1 MLAQWLII
9 DGNNLLHSDPGLSL
23 LVKRNF
29 ALARN
34 ECVRRL
40 EGLLGL
46 MADRITVIFDG
57 TIGGRQSG
65 FESSAVEVQFTSS
78 DASADSVIER
88 LSSEADTPSSVLVIS
103 SDRLERH
110 SVEASGV
117 RSLSCRTFLEEV
129 ARNQIELQSR
139 LKHTSP
145 RRGSRGTLGDFFP

>member
-1 MLAQWLII
+1 MLTQWLII
-9 DGNNLLHSDPGLSL
+9 DGNNLLHADPALAR
-23 LVKRNF
+23 LVKSNF

-34 ECVRRL
+34 DCVRRL

-46 MADRITVIFDG
+46 MANRITVIFDG

-78 DASADSVIER
+78 EASADSVIER
-88 LSSEADTPSSVLVIS
+88 LSSEADTPSAVLVIS

-117 RSLSCRTFLEEV
+117 RSLSCRSFLEEV
-129 ARNQIELQSR
+129 ARAQFDLHARLQ
-139 LKHTSP
+139 HTSP
-145 RRGSRGTLGDFFP
+145 RRGTRGTLGDFFP